1 MNNLEKQII
10 YSAILRLANED
21 EILSPA
27 ERRDVISEL
36 CRGLCDMSLDEILN
50 RTQNNRKLRLK
61 RGDTATNDA
70 YTGLAGEIT
79 MDTDTGIIRV
89 HDGETVGGVAMAR
102 AMDIIGD
109 WVVESQLPT
118 AENNYTWY
126 RKYKSGWVEMGGKSN
141 SQEIVLPIEMQS
153 TNYLIQLTG
162 TCMSSNNNVYVF
174 GYRDVTTTSFTTQG
188 NVLNSSG
195 GSAVANTA
203 NKNWYVCGFAK

>member
-1 MNNLEKQII
+1 MRRG
-10 YSAILRLANED
+10 SAD
-21 EILSPA
+21 EHTNFIGA
-27 ERRDVISEL
+27 VGEV
-36 CRGLCDMSLDEILN
+36 
-50 RTQNNRKLRLK
+50 TV
-61 RGDTATNDA
+61 DTTNQ
-70 YTGLAGEIT
+70 TL
-79 MDTDTGIIRV
+79 RV
-89 HDGETVGGVAMAR
+89 HDGQTPGGTMLAR
-102 AMDIIGD
+102 ITDILGD
-109 WVVESQLPT
+109 CVVETQLPT
-118 AENNYTWY
+118 AENQYTWY

-162 TCMSSNNNVYVF
+162 TCTSSNNNVYVF